1 VFLDAEILSRVQFAL
16 SVGFHILFPTL
27 NLGLALFLTFVEFC
41 YLRTRSQVY
50 LNIAKYWIKIFAL
63 TFGMGV
69 VSGIVL
75 SYQLGTNF
83 SGFTQK
89 VGPVLGPLF
98 AYEVLTA
105 FFLEAGFLG
114 IMLFGWN
121 KVSPRVHFF
130 STFLV
135 WVGTTIS
142 AFWIMSANSWMQTP
156 AGFTVHDGIYH
167 IDSWW
172 SVIFNPSF
180 LTRYT
185 HMLLA
190 AYLTTAF
197 VLLGIS
203 AWHILKNIHFEEAK
217 KTFQIALFAAC
228 LVAPLQIVMG
238 DLVGLVIYKHQPLKT
253 AAMEGLWETQKGAPL
268 VLFGIPD
275 KDNQKNHYQIAIP
288 GIASLI
294 NTHSLDG
301 EMIGLKS
308 VPKSEQSIVSVVFY
322 SFRVMVGIGLLLLS
336 LSFIGLLF
344 LKRKTLFIHKWYLRT
359 LVYCAPLG
367 FVATIAGWFVAET
380 GRQPWVVY
388 GLILTKE
395 SISAVDPEQVLFS
408 LGLFILA
415 YVITFSAY
423 LYYLFKLIKI
433 GPDRAAE
440 DIHTPNYTYLT
451 TDLVKEMPR
460 PAGFK
465 E

>member
-1 VFLDAEILSRVQFAL
+1 MFLDAEILSRVQFAL

-27 NLGLALFLTFVEFC
+27 NLGLALFLTYIEFR
-41 YLRTRSQVY
+41 YLKTKSELY
-50 LNIAKYWIKIFAL
+50 LNIAKYWTKIFAL

-83 SGFTQK
+83 SGFTDK

-135 WVGTTIS
+135 WIGTTIS

-156 AGFTVHDGIYH
+156 AGFTIQDGIYH
-167 IDSWW
+167 VNSWW
-172 SVIFNPSF
+172 NVIFNPSF
-180 LTRYT
+180 LPRYF

-203 AWHILKNIHFEEAK
+203 AWHTLKNIHYNEAK
-217 KTFQIALFAAC
+217 KTFQVALIAAC
-228 LVAPLQIVMG
+228 LVAPLQVVMG
-238 DLVGLVIYKHQPLKT
+238 DIVGLTVYKHQPLKT

-268 VLFGIPD
+268 VLFAVPD
-275 KDNQKNHYQIAIP
+275 KEKQLNHFEFSIP
-288 GIASLI
+288 GLASLI
-294 NTHSLDG
+294 NTHSIDG
-301 EMIGLKS
+301 EMVGLKS
-308 VPKSEQSIVSVVFY
+308 VPQSEQPMVGVVFY
-322 SFRVMVGIGLLLLS
+322 SFRVMVGIGLLLIAM
-336 LSFIGLLF
+336 SFLGLYF
-344 LKRKTLFIHKWYLRT
+344 SIRNTVYLKTWYLKA
-359 LVYCAPLG
+359 LVYCTPLG

-388 GLILTKE
+388 GLIRTKE
-395 SISAVDPEQVLFS
+395 SISAVDSDQVLFS

-415 YVITFSAY
+415 YIITFSAY
-423 LYYLFKLIKI
+423 LYYLFKLVNI

-440 DIHTPNYTYLT
+440 DIHTPSFTYLT
-451 TDLVKEMPR
+451 TELVRESPHDKISKE
-460 PAGFK
+460 
-465 E
+465 